1 MQNTEHISSK
11 LTMSFSNIEVLSKD
25 RGWKMLA
32 NVEGRFQ
39 IDINDRLFFDEEGIL
54 VLEIAS
60 ALMKWIERI
69 KSGNIID
76 FCYESMDYE
85 DRLLLRFA
93 RNNNTWRVYSV
104 WELFT
109 DRTNFSLK
117 EITDASQKY
126 IAELLKYLKNNFK
139 LDFLRFLQTEEFK

>member
-1 MQNTEHISSK
+1 MERISSK

>member
-1 MQNTEHISSK
+1 
-11 LTMSFSNIEVLSKD
+11 MSFSNIEVLSKD